1 MTTEETFRP
10 IGPPPKRWKLFAP
23 VLALLALAL
32 GLFAFWFHVGRGAGT
47 ALDAWVE
54 REKALGRVWTCGERS
69 IAGFPFRLEIT
80 CKDARFTRTQGDVP
94 VARGS
99 LGTVTAVTQIYQPDL
114 ALVFFE
120 GPLRLEGR
128 RDGDALDL
136 QWSSFRGSLRGRPGA
151 PVRISFEAA
160 GLDGTLRNAGGVVD
174 RFTAEKVEAHLRR
187 DPERFETER
196 AYNLATKVVAFSS
209 GLVEELARGGGAAG
223 FDATMTL
230 TRAEP
235 FSGAGFP
242 AEAERWRKEG
252 GRLVVTDVRL
262 AKGERR
268 LQASGEL
275 ALDEAHRPE
284 GRIEVALTGFAELM
298 KGLNA
303 NPQLGLLLGLRRGE
317 GAVQQIKLP
326 LRAERGMLAIG
337 PMALFPLAPLY

>member
-32 GLFAFWFHVGRGAGT
+32 GLFAFWFHVSRGAGT
-47 ALDAWVE
+47 AFDAWVE
-54 REKALGRVWTCGERS
+54 REKTLGRIWTCGERG

-80 CKDARFTRTQGDVP
+80 CKDARFTRTHGDVP
-94 VARGS
+94 VARGA
-99 LGTVTAVTQIYQPDL
+99 LATITAVTQIYQPDL

-128 RDGDALDL
+128 RDGDVLDL

-151 PVRISFEAA
+151 PVRISFEAT
-160 GLDGTLRNAGGVVD
+160 GLDGTFRNAGGVVD
-174 RFTAEKVEAHLRR
+174 RFTAEKFEAHLRR

-196 AYNLATKVVAFSS
+196 AYNIAGKVVALSS
-209 GLVEELARGGGAAG
+209 GLLEAAAAGGGAAG
-223 FDATMTL
+223 FEASLTL

-252 GRLVVTDVRL
+252 GRLLVTDVRL
-262 AKGERR
+262 SKGDRR
-268 LQASGEL
+268 FQASGEL
-275 ALDEAHRPE
+275 ALDGAHRPE
-284 GRIEVALTGFAELM
+284 GRVEVALTGFADLM

-303 NPQLGLLLGLRRGE
+303 NPQLGLLFGLRRGE
-317 GAVQQIKLP
+317 AGVQQIKLP
-326 LRAERGMLAIG
+326 LRAERGMLSIG
-337 PMALFPLAPLY
+337 PLALFPLAPLY